1 MKVIVEQRQSLADIA
16 IQVYGDIRGVID
28 IAQANNLSVT
38 ADLEA
43 GTELKCPDVTY
54 DPYLQTYAR
63 KNNIKSATGLS
74 ELDEVQPRIFTDQF
88 TKEYI

>member
-1 MKVIVEQRQSLADIA
+1 MNVKVEQRQSLADIS
-16 IQVYGDIRGVID
+16 IQVYGDVRGVKD
-28 IAQANNLSVT
+28 IAQANNIPVT
-38 ADLEA
+38 ADIEA
-43 GTELKCPDVTY
+43 GAELVCPDVIY

-63 KNNIKSATGLS
+63 KNRIKSATGLS